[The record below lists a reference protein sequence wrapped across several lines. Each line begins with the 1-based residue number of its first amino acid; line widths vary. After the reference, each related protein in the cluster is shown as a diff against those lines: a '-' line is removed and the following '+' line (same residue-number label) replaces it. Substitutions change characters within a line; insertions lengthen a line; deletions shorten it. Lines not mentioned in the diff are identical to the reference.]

1 MPERYRRE
9 VYMKCRYVM
18 SCVFAAATCVA
29 MAVPLRAETSTAP
42 ITDGSKVTIEMT
54 ISVPEEHVMIP
65 NHKSEYIH
73 GARQLIP
80 GLENALTGMHAGEK
94 KRVELDADHAFG
106 PYVADK
112 KTSVPRS
119 QLPDK
124 VRVGDITTTTDGK
137 PFTVVALS
145 EGTAVIDFNHP
156 LAGKQIVLDVRV
168 LDVKPKA

>member
-1 MPERYRRE
+1 MPERYTRE

-73 GARQLIP
+73 GTRQLIP

-112 KTSVPRS
+112 KTSVPRN
-119 QLPDK
+119 QLPEK
-124 VRVGDITTTTDGK
+124 VRVGDITMTTDGK

>member
-1 MPERYRRE
+1 
-9 VYMKCRYVM
+9 M
-18 SCVFAAATCVA
+18 SCVLAAATCIA
-29 MAVPLRAETSTAP
+29 MAVQLRAETLTTP
-42 ITDGSKVTIEMT
+42 ITDGAKVTIEMT
-54 ISVPEEHVMIP
+54 ISVPEEHVVIP

-106 PYVADK
+106 PYDASK
-112 KTSVPRS
+112 KTSVPRG
-119 QLPDK
+119 QLPEK
-124 VRVGDITTTTDGK
+124 IRVGDITTTSEGK

-145 EGTAVIDFNHP
+145 DGSAVIDFNHP

>member
-1 MPERYRRE
+1 
-9 VYMKCRYVM
+9 MKCRYFM
-18 SCVFAAATCVA
+18 SCVLAAATCIA

-42 ITDGSKVTIEMT
+42 ITDGAKVTIEMT

-106 PYVADK
+106 PYDASK
-112 KTSVPRS
+112 KTSVPRG
-119 QLPDK
+119 QLPEK
-124 VRVGDITTTTDGK
+124 IRVGDITTTTDGK

-145 EGTAVIDFNHP
+145 DGSAVIDFNHP

>member
-1 MPERYRRE
+1 
-9 VYMKCRYVM
+9 MKCRYFM
-18 SCVFAAATCVA
+18 SCVLAAATCIA
-29 MAVPLRAETSTAP
+29 MAVQLRAEPLTAP
-42 ITDGSKVTIEMT
+42 ITDGAKVTIEMT
-54 ISVPEEHVMIP
+54 ISVPEEHVVIP

-106 PYVADK
+106 PYDASK
-112 KTSVPRS
+112 KTSVPRG
-119 QLPDK
+119 QLPEK
-124 VRVGDITTTTDGK
+124 IRVGDITTTSEGK

-145 EGTAVIDFNHP
+145 DGSAVIDFNHP